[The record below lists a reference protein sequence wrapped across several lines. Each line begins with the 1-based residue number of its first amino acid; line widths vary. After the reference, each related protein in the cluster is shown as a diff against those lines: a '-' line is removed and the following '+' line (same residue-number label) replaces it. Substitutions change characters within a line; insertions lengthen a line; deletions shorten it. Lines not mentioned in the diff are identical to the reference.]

1 MDEETK
7 LYTELLTRLGRVD
20 SLPGFSVLNE
30 TYTQE
35 HVNLSIT
42 PANLLA
48 VLLKA
53 RSAREH
59 AVSYRKFDVGA
70 AAFTMR
76 YEPSGSQIF
85 TGANFKPSPESPYNI
100 HAEQLAV
107 ERAHLLGYQA
117 VSMIGVVGETQ
128 PDQQSGHEM
137 NTLHPCG
144 KCRSALG
151 NSPLVSR
158 DRTLIA
164 TASPDLRTIE
174 LSTVTKLNLYH
185 DDAEFHHLAQ
195 IALPDLSLLHP
206 FEQKSGVIQLADSQ
220 KERDEEDAWEESVSP
235 HLLRF
240 RLPEAA

>member
-1 MDEETK
+1 MDDETK

-20 SLPGFSVLNE
+20 SLPGFSVVNE
-30 TYTQE
+30 TYNEQD
-35 HVNLSIT
+35 VALSIT
-42 PANLLA
+42 PANLLL

-53 RSAREH
+53 RQARQH
-59 AVSYRKFDVGA
+59 AVSYRQFDVGA
-70 AAFTMR
+70 AAFTMN

-85 TGANFKPSPESPYNI
+85 TGANFKPSAESPYNI

-117 VSMIGVVGETQ
+117 VSIIGVVGETQ

-144 KCRSALG
+144 KCRFALG
-151 NSPLVSR
+151 NSALVNR
-158 DRTLIA
+158 DKTLIA
-164 TASPDLRTIE
+164 TASPNLRTIE
-174 LSTVTKLNLYH
+174 LSTVTKLNSYH
-185 DDAEFHHLAQ
+185 DDAEFHHLTQ
-195 IALPDLSLLHP
+195 IELPDLSLLQP
-206 FEQKSGVIQLADSQ
+206 FEQHSGVVRLDDSQ
-220 KERDEEDAWEESVSP
+220 QEKDEEDAWTESVSP

>member
-7 LYTELLTRLGRVD
+7 LYTELLTHLGRTD

-30 TYTQE
+30 TYSEQD
-35 HVNLSIT
+35 VALSIT
-42 PANLLA
+42 PANLLS

-53 RSAREH
+53 RHARRH
-59 AVSYRKFDVGA
+59 AVSYRQFDVGA

-76 YEPSGSQIF
+76 LTPSGSQIF

-107 ERAHLLGYQA
+107 ERARLLGYEA

-151 NSPLVSR
+151 NSALINR
-158 DRTLIA
+158 DSTLIA
-164 TASPDLRTIE
+164 TASPDLRIIE
-174 LSTVTKLNLYH
+174 LSTVTKLNRYH
-185 DDAEFHHLAQ
+185 DNAEFHHLSQ
-195 IALPDLSLLHP
+195 IELPDLSLLTP
-206 FEQKSGVIQLADSQ
+206 FEPNGSVITLDDSI
-220 KERDEEDAWEESVSP
+220 KAHDEEQAWTESIAP
-235 HLLRF
+235 HLLNF
-240 RLPEAA
+240 RLPKAA